1 MYSDLR
7 HIFNTIM
14 TTAAALTKSVSQI
27 CSGIVYYILC
37 DDTEYISCVRETL
50 DVHTVTFQ
58 TITASGSKNT
68 LL

>member
-1 MYSDLR
+1 
-7 HIFNTIM
+7 M

-58 TITASGSKNT
+58 MITASGSKNR